1 MNTTTAITR
10 AGNGGGTSIEREGFE
25 GRSIERRHETAST
38 AVAAQAQAEIQA
50 RYVVA
55 RANPRDWDDVRTRLL
70 RECSRSSFAARAIY
84 SLPRGNRFDD
94 ALGRWVP
101 NLVEGLSVRFAE
113 AMIRLAGNIRQATAT
128 IYDDEHQR
136 IVRVSVIDLETN
148 ADYSRDVVIEK
159 TVERSKAGD
168 RNPIM
173 VRKNSFGKDV
183 FLLEATED
191 ELLEKEGRTVSKA
204 FRTLALRFLP
214 ADVIEDANDK
224 IRETR
229 AQETA
234 QDPEKVRKTIAD
246 SFASINVHP
255 SDLKSYLGHD
265 LGTCSPAE
273 LDQLRGLY
281 AAIKGGDVR
290 WQDAL
295 AERLEAD
302 GKEAPKTVE
311 AKIAERAARQKKAPA
326 AAAPQTTPQATS
338 PAATSVA
345 PTTPAIQPTTAPAA
359 PVERSPGTCS
369 VCKKTISFTDPA
381 IATQGGGFR
390 HTSCNPITGESDAEP
405 PADVK
410 TEDFK

>member
-1 MNTTTAITR
+1 
-10 AGNGGGTSIEREGFE
+10 
-25 GRSIERRHETAST
+25 
-38 AVAAQAQAEIQA
+38 
-50 RYVVA
+50 
-55 RANPRDWDDVRTRLL
+55 
-70 RECSRSSFAARAIY
+70 
-84 SLPRGNRFDD
+84 
-94 ALGRWVP
+94 
-101 NLVEGLSVRFAE
+101 
-113 AMIRLAGNIRQATAT
+113 
-128 IYDDEHQR
+128 
-136 IVRVSVIDLETN
+136 
-148 ADYSRDVVIEK
+148 
-159 TVERSKAGD
+159 
-168 RNPIM
+168 
-173 VRKNSFGKDV
+173 
-183 FLLEATED
+183 
-191 ELLEKEGRTVSKA
+191 
-204 FRTLALRFLP
+204 
-214 ADVIEDANDK
+214 
-224 IRETR
+224 
-229 AQETA
+229 
-234 QDPEKVRKTIAD
+234 
-246 SFASINVHP
+246 VHP